1 MAGDPTVWHV
11 VVNISKN
18 IPNYIH
24 LQSYSCTFMKVY
36 EGTGTAVVLTYNYS
50 TQYST
55 SIIRNFN
62 YTQIRSNRQIL
73 WKSGF
78 AIRIRAIYLLW
89 KRLGLISIPCNSTLE
104 SSYMARA
111 FIGIH
116 GPERTIF
123 IVLHDNNTAILKES
137 PGTFEKCPLFIMH
150 LPRLICTHHPLPYT
164 HTQLP
169 LGNEP

>member
-11 VVNISKN
+11 VVSISKN
-18 IPNYIH
+18 LPNYIH

-36 EGTGTAVVLTYNYS
+36 EGTGTAVVLINNHS

-62 YTQIRSNRQIL
+62 YIQISSNRQIQ

-89 KRLGLISIPCNSTLE
+89 KRLGLIVW
-104 SSYMARA
+104 YFRK
-111 FIGIH
+111 IGK
-116 GPERTIF
+116 PYFPWE
-123 IVLHDNNTAILKES
+123 TAEKRLDLKSLKGRKKAEELRRPAPQFLS
-137 PGTFEKCPLFIMH
+137 LLPPLKALYVEPF
-150 LPRLICTHHPLPYT
+150 LSRFSRKTAEPRVRPK
-164 HTQLP
+164 
-169 LGNEP
+169 